1 METIRKMQGV
11 LPMVCYTVRNK
22 MHHVLLNNMSLPVEH
37 EEKDWIFKNVT
48 YSLRK
53 VIIDGFVFLNHN
65 MFKIAGWK
73 PTICN

>member
-1 METIRKMQGV
+1 
-11 LPMVCYTVRNK
+11 

-65 MFKIAGWK
+65 MFVQNCWME
-73 PTICN
+73 TNNL